1 MLERRRR
8 RRPQSTISR
17 SAFWCCAAGRLRKI
31 AKLPKFRFGQPLTLL
46 ICYDSRASW
55 KRGYDGR
62 EFGETDAAIVTTHM
76 MLQAQALG
84 LSSVWIGS
92 FDPEKVREVFSLPEY
107 LIPSA
112 ILPLGYEAEEGGHG
126 EKKRRALQVEY
137 L

>member
-1 MLERRRR
+1 M
-8 RRPQSTISR
+8 
-17 SAFWCCAAGRLRKI
+17 
-31 AKLPKFRFGQPLTLL
+31 KFRFGQPLTLL